1 MQVTVKQLNRTNNG
15 KVSVVCSA
23 NFGDI
28 TGIWQGE
35 EPEITQSYYVDFD
48 VPQKLIWGVDII
60 ETDYNEYR
68 TWIEGDTTFLIVK
81 KESYD
86 EFKSLMFRI
95 GDHFMQAEAEG
106 ESILGEEFYRIR
118 LIGLLIYPIAY

>member
-1 MQVTVKQLNRTNNG
+1 MQVTVKQFNRTNNG
-15 KVSVVCSA
+15 RVHALCST
-23 NFGDI
+23 NYGDI

-35 EPEITQSYYVDFD
+35 EPGKNQSYYVDFD

-118 LIGLLIYPIAY
+118 LIGLLIYSKDC